1 MRSTQRVNKYEQE
14 AKYRLFISCLKI
26 MEWRANHIAREEK
39 DEKAKEIGEEYKTIR
54 LKLEA
59 ISQRRHLA
67 LILEENKESILYKK
81 ILEIV
86 GNGYSG
92 DTGKEEETN
101 KIYQQIKEL
110 IKDYSLEQD
119 ELKQNETDEQKKR
132 GDEGER

>member
-1 MRSTQRVNKYEQE
+1 MRSTQSVNKYEQE
-14 AKYRLFISCLKI
+14 AKYRSFIGSLKI
-26 MEWRANHIAREEK
+26 MEWRANHIAREEN
-39 DEKAKEIGEEYKTIR
+39 DEKAKEIGEENKTIR

-67 LILEENKESILYKK
+67 LILEENEESILYKK

-110 IKDYSLEQD
+110 VKDYSLEQD